1 MKEHDDSQHYN
12 GTLLRNPVSLCISF
26 PFSWGGRYPRLKNPV
41 FPGSNLTSNRWPVSY
56 GIKQPVLGS
65 PAKPK
70 TKYSSAFLHLSLY
83 GIAGNL

>member
-1 MKEHDDSQHYN
+1 MQEHDDSQHYD
-12 GTLLRNPVSLCISF
+12 GALLRNYVSLCISF
-26 PFSWGGRYPRLKNPV
+26 PFSWEEISPIKNPV
-41 FPGSNLTSNRWPVSY
+41 PPGSNLTSNRRPVSH
-56 GIKQPVLGS
+56 GIKQPVLVS